1 MSSAILRIPRYGD
14 ERGGAITS
22 QVMAVPRRRQHPA
35 DLHTSYAKT
44 LIEPPSRFTYQ
55 RSAASPRRTDI
66 QKKETN
72 VTGKT
77 PLAGG
82 PERPSG
88 KPTFKTSPNRRRLYA
103 RAVVWTVWLSAGAV
117 FLPRMMF

>member
-1 MSSAILRIPRYGD
+1 
-14 ERGGAITS
+14 
-22 QVMAVPRRRQHPA
+22 
-35 DLHTSYAKT
+35 LHTSYAKT
-44 LIEPPSRFTYQ
+44 LIEPPGAFTYEQ
-55 RSAASPRRTDI
+55 SAASPRRTDI

-72 VTGKT
+72 VTGQT

-82 PERPSG
+82 PERPS

-117 FLPRMMF
+117 FLPRLIY

>member
-1 MSSAILRIPRYGD
+1 M
-14 ERGGAITS
+14 
-22 QVMAVPRRRQHPA
+22 
-35 DLHTSYAKT
+35 HTTYAKT
-44 LIEPPSRFTYQ
+44 LIETPRQFTYH
-55 RSAASPRRTDI
+55 RSTASPRRTDI

-72 VTGKT
+72 VTGQT

-82 PERPSG
+82 PQRPS

-117 FLPRMMF
+117 FLPRLML